1 MNKIRVGFIT
11 GAIVIFLGVL
21 LAFRADDLATNWQMI
36 GANAWG
42 GTTDPDKS
50 HLYQMMGLL
59 MAIFGLFLTGSTFY
73 QWLSH
78 SIASL
83 PESEQERSFFARH

>member
-1 MNKIRVGFIT
+1 MNKIRVGFIM
-11 GAIVIFLGVL
+11 GATVLFLGVL

-36 GANAWG
+36 GSNAWG

-50 HLYQMMGLL
+50 HLYQIMGLL
-59 MAIFGLFLTGSTFY
+59 TAMFGLFLTGATFY

-78 SIASL
+78 PKATLSG
-83 PESEQERSFFARH
+83 SEQERSFFAQH